1 MKKYLLLIS
10 LLTLLFPIL
19 WSCEKDEICLEETT
33 PRLII
38 RFYDNEDPSE
48 FKKVSNIIVQIEGI
62 SGDYFNGSITS
73 STDSIAIPIK
83 VTEDITKF
91 KFILNGNDTD
101 DTNDNTDTFD
111 LNYTREDIFVSRSCG
126 YKTIFHDVETTLE
139 IDSENWIIDIKTV
152 ADPQAITNQKSKHV
166 KIFH

>member
-1 MKKYLLLIS
+1 MKKYILYFTII
-10 LLTLLFPIL
+10 TLFITG
-19 WSCEKDEICLEETT
+19 CEKDEICLEETT
-33 PRLII
+33 PRLVI
-38 RFYDNEDPSE
+38 RFYDNENPNE
-48 FKKVSNIIVQIEGI
+48 FKKISNIIVQIEGI
-62 SGDYFNGSITS
+62 TGDYFNESITS

-91 KFILNGNDTD
+91 RLILNGNDSD

-126 YKTIFHDVETTLE
+126 YKTIFHDAETTLE
-139 IDSENWIIDIKTV
+139 VDNDNWIINIETV
-152 ADPQAITNQKSKHV
+152 ADPQEITNQKSKHV